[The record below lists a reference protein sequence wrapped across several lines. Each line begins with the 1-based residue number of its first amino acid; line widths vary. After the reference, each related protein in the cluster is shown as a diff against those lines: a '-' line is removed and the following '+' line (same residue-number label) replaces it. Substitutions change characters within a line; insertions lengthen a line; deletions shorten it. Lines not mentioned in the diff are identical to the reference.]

1 MTDFDLKK
9 NKAPESINESIK
21 HTRKKKVLIIAA
33 TNLPIPA
40 YKGGATETLVTDFL
54 NLASADE
61 GAKNEIQFDVYSN
74 CAGEDFNVNNV
85 HYHFIRQNIF
95 DKIRFRFHWF
105 VRQLT
110 LKRRYIPDFFPVK
123 VSRNVDINEY
133 DLVLLEGNKDQAITA
148 RKVYQGVICL
158 HIHTVMTLT
167 KKIYKSD
174 KTVGACDYLIA
185 NSNFTKRILDQIDES
200 RRQDIK
206 VLKNAIQLSDFV
218 DEEIAFRKEFR
229 LLNGISEDDFVFIYC
244 GRLERGKGVL
254 QLIKAFKKIGGDAK
268 LIVVGASWFSSNK
281 KSPYIYQLEKEASD
295 VKEKIVFTGY
305 VKHDL
310 MNKYYRSA
318 DAFVMPSIYE
328 EAAGLVAIEAQ
339 AAGLPVIA
347 SRIGGIPEYLPE
359 STSLLVN
366 VAEEELFVNELAQK
380 MNDLRNNSLLYQKE
394 VEMAKRSV
402 KLFGM
407 QDYYQRMIKLLNE
420 MVIK

>member
-1 MTDFDLKK
+1 MIDLGSKK
-9 NKAPESINESIK
+9 VNSCEITNDATKY
-21 HTRKKKVLIIAA
+21 TRMKKVLIIAA

-40 YKGGATETLVTDFL
+40 YKGGATETLVSDFL

-61 GAKNEIQFDVYSN
+61 EAQNEIQFDVYSN
-74 CAGEDFNVNNV
+74 CAGKDFNVNNV
-85 HYHFIRQNIF
+85 HYHFIRQNVF

-105 VRQLT
+105 IRQLT
-110 LKRRYIPDFFPVK
+110 LKRRFIPDFFPVK
-123 VSRNVDINEY
+123 VSKNVDINGY

-148 RKVYQGVICL
+148 RSVYQGVICL

-185 NSNFTKRILDQIDES
+185 NSNFTKRVLDQIDES

-218 DEEIAFRKEFR
+218 NDEIAFRKEFR

-254 QLIKAFKKIGGDAK
+254 QLIKAFKKIGSGAK
-268 LIVVGASWFSSNK
+268 LIIVGASWFSSNK

-295 VKEKIVFTGY
+295 VKENIVFTGY

-310 MNKYYRSA
+310 MNKYYRAA

-347 SRIGGIPEYLPE
+347 SRIGGIPEFLPE

-366 VAEEELFVNELAQK
+366 VEDEEFFVNDLARK
-380 MNDLRNNSLLYQKE
+380 MNDLRNDSQLYQKE

-402 KLFGM
+402 KQFGM
-407 QDYYQRMIKLLNE
+407 QDYYQRMKKLLNE
-420 MVIK
+420 MVKK